1 MLKVSNLHKGK
12 VVRINGQPYQVKQIQ
27 TKTPSARG
35 ANTLYKVRYASLLST
50 QKLEQTYKGNDT
62 LEEMELDRRP
72 VSFLYSDS
80 RMFTFMDAENYEQY
94 SLPLESFETQAPW
107 LTDGLEGITA
117 LLLNGQIITIELPA
131 TVDFAIAETAPVVKG
146 ATATNRNKPAS
157 LTNGQTVM
165 VPEYLADG
173 EVVRI
178 NTETGKYMSRVKS
191 G

>member
-1 MLKVSNLHKGK
+1 
-12 VVRINGQPYQVKQIQ
+12 
-27 TKTPSARG
+27 
-35 ANTLYKVRYASLLST
+35 
-50 QKLEQTYKGNDT
+50 
-62 LEEMELDRRP
+62 MELDRRP